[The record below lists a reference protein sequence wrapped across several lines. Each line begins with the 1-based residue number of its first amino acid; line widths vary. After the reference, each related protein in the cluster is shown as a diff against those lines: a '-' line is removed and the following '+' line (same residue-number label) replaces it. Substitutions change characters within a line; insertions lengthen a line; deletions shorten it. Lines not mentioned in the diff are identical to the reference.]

1 MPEGEKG
8 EAIEGL
14 NASGGGDAQNADPG
28 VGEAAKK
35 S

>member
-14 NASGGGDAQNADPG
+14 NASGGGDAQKADPG